1 MAVPGGAPTP
11 AVPAVVSGLGI
22 KQYVWQFLSWFAD
35 AMEKLG
41 GVTFR
46 WADSGH
52 RPQTRHEAFR
62 RLTA

>member
-46 WADSGH
+46 WADRH
-52 RPQTRHEAFR
+52 RPQTRHGAFSC
-62 RLTA
+62 LTA